1 MHVPFLLSATWKC
14 LTTSSVLGHHRTLIY
29 HWKRGLP
36 KSTGVLFI
44 ILWTAQFRKIL
55 LSLVR
60 RTNYAINLCSHAERP
75 LMFDVVSPVIENFT
89 VLLFQ
94 QVDKVV

>member
-1 MHVPFLLSATWKC
+1 MGQFL
-14 LTTSSVLGHHRTLIY
+14 
-29 HWKRGLP
+29 
-36 KSTGVLFI
+36 
-44 ILWTAQFRKIL
+44 KIL

-60 RTNYAINLCSHAERP
+60 GTNYAINLCSHVERP